1 MFFKRKIIPVKRLSL
16 YLIVFNIVIKNKGQ
30 IAKFF
35 IDSWSSI
42 IYSTN
47 PWIPFQEPPLGET
60 VYFCYL
66 SRRGRQANAQCKQD
80 SGLFNL
86 LKRSREH
93 RRRRSEHSS
102 LPRTH
107 SSAPQFQSPSVHG
120 HPKTSKRKIPPRVV
134 PSRGGRGRR
143 SVWRRRE
150 GDRFHITV
158 SAVPCYDC
166 SLSLLGGVVHLFL
179 CLICQ

>member
-86 LKRSREH
+86 LRGRENTDADDP
-93 RRRRSEHSS
+93 STAVC
-102 LPRTH
+102 PVPTVPP
-107 SSAPQFQSPSVHG
+107 PQFQSPSVHG
-120 HPKTSKRKIPPRVV
+120 HPKTSRRKIPPRVV

-143 SVWRRRE
+143 SVWRGRE

-158 SAVPCYDC
+158 IAVPCYDC

-179 CLICQ
+179 CLIYQ

>member
-1 MFFKRKIIPVKRLSL
+1 MSL

-66 SRRGRQANAQCKQD
+66 SRRGRQANAQYKQD

-86 LKRSREH
+86 LKRSGEH

-143 SVWRRRE
+143 SVWRGRE
-150 GDRFHITV
+150 GDRFHIAV
-158 SAVPCYDC
+158 IAVPCYDC

-179 CLICQ
+179 CLIYQ

>member
-86 LKRSREH
+86 LRGRENTDADDPSTAVCPVPTVLPPSFSHPRSTAIRKH
-93 RRRRSEHSS
+93 QDGKFRLASS
-102 LPRTH
+102 RH
-107 SSAPQFQSPSVHG
+107 EAGEDGAVFG
-120 HPKTSKRKIPPRVV
+120 E
-134 PSRGGRGRR
+134 GGR
-143 SVWRRRE
+143 E
-150 GDRFHITV
+150 TV
-158 SAVPCYDC
+158 
-166 SLSLLGGVVHLFL
+166 FT
-179 CLICQ
+179 